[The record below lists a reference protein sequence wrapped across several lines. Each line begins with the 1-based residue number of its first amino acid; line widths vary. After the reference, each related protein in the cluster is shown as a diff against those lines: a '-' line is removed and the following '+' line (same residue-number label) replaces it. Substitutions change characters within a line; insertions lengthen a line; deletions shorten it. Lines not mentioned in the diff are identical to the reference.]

1 MRLHLAS
8 LLFLFFGFCS
18 FAQSPTRYEIRFEN
32 AVHHEAEVSIRFSDL
47 DKSDLRIRMS
57 RSSPGR
63 YAVHEF
69 AKNVYRFSARDG
81 KGKALIVHRPNPHE
95 WVVSGHD
102 GTVEVSYTLF
112 ANRGDG
118 TYSQIDES
126 HAHLNIPATFAYA
139 PDYEDRP
146 IEIRIHPRED
156 LSWKVSTQLK
166 AQGDNLFFAPNT
178 YYFMDSPIEV
188 SDHEVKSFELKS
200 GDRTASIRF
209 ALHQENGYEG
219 FEQYMRKVEAV
230 VREQMQTFGELPD
243 FDYGTYTFLACYAPN
258 VDGDGMEHRN
268 STVITSTRSL
278 AEGGQERN
286 IGTVAHEF
294 FHAWNVERIRPK
306 SLEPF
311 DFEDANLSGE
321 LWFAE
326 GFASYYTSLTLRRA
340 DLMSTENYAGAL
352 GRLLSYVVNSPGRE
366 LFNPVEMSYQAPFV
380 DAATSVDQVNR
391 ENTYTDYYSYG
402 NVLGLVLDLSLRR
415 RDDGKNL
422 DDFMRLVWER
432 RGKKELPYTLQ
443 DLQELLSEY
452 SDEEFAASYFRDYVF
467 DSKLPDFSTLLAH
480 FGIRFERAQ
489 PNNAHLGANITVEE
503 GRWLIASNPTRG
515 SALYQAGMSKG
526 DLIRSMDGRPT
537 DGKIS
542 VSDFMST
549 LKPGQKVNVSYLRH
563 GKAGEQELTLGSDP
577 SFQTELME
585 EMDRETR
592 KRMENWLIRDLNSQ
606 K

>member
-1 MRLHLAS
+1 
-8 LLFLFFGFCS
+8 
-18 FAQSPTRYEIRFEN
+18 
-32 AVHHEAEVSIRFSDL
+32 
-47 DKSDLRIRMS
+47 
-57 RSSPGR
+57 
-63 YAVHEF
+63 
-69 AKNVYRFSARDG
+69 
-81 KGKALIVHRPNPHE
+81 
-95 WVVSGHD
+95 
-102 GTVEVSYTLF
+102 
-112 ANRGDG
+112 
-118 TYSQIDES
+118 
-126 HAHLNIPATFAYA
+126 
-139 PDYEDRP
+139 
-146 IEIRIHPRED
+146 
-156 LSWKVSTQLK
+156 
-166 AQGDNLFFAPNT
+166 
-178 YYFMDSPIEV
+178 
-188 SDHEVKSFELKS
+188 
-200 GDRTASIRF
+200 
-209 ALHQENGYEG
+209 
-219 FEQYMRKVEAV
+219 
-230 VREQMQTFGELPD
+230 
-243 FDYGTYTFLACYAPN
+243 
-258 VDGDGMEHRN
+258 MEHRN
-268 STVITSTRSL
+268 STVITSTSSL

-311 DFEDANLSGE
+311 DFGDANLSGE

-326 GFASYYTSLTLRRA
+326 GFTSYYTYLTLRRA
-340 DLMSTENYAGAL
+340 ELMSTENYAKAL

-366 LFNPVEMSYQAPFV
+366 LFDPVEMSYQAPFV
-380 DAATSVDQVNR
+380 DAATSVDEVNR

-452 SDEEFAASYFRDYVF
+452 SDEEFADSYFKNYVY
-467 DSKLPDFSTLLAH
+467 DSQLPDFGSLLAD
-480 FGIRFERAQ
+480 FGIHFERAQ
-489 PNNAHLGANITVEE
+489 PNKAHLGANITVKD

-515 SALYQAGMSKG
+515 SALYEAGMSKG

-549 LKPGQKVNVSYLRH
+549 MKPGQKVKVSYLRH

-577 SFQTELME
+577 SFQTGLLE
-585 EMDRETR
+585 EMDRATR
-592 KRMENWLIRDLNSQ
+592 KRMENWLIRDSNSD

>member
-1 MRLHLAS
+1 MRLNHAS
-8 LLFLFFGFCS
+8 LLLLFFAICS
-18 FAQSPTRYEIRFEN
+18 FAQSPIRYEIRFEN
-32 AVHHEAEVSIRFSDL
+32 AVHHEAEISIMYSGL
-47 DKSDLRIRMS
+47 DRSDLRIRMS
-57 RSSPGR
+57 RSSPER

-69 AKNVYRFSARDG
+69 AKNVYGFSARDG
-81 KGKALIVHRPNPHE
+81 EGKALKVYRPNPHE
-95 WVVSGHD
+95 WIVSAHD

-118 TYSQIDES
+118 TYAQIDET
-126 HAHLNIPATFAYA
+126 HAHLNIPASFAYA
-139 PDYEDRP
+139 PEYQDRP

-156 LSWKVSTQLK
+156 LNWKVSTQLK
-166 AQGDNLFFAPNT
+166 SLGDNHFFAPNT

-200 GDRTASIRF
+200 GDRTANIRF

-219 FEQYMRKVEAV
+219 FEQYRQKVEAV
-230 VREQMQTFGELPD
+230 VREQMQIFGELPG

-278 AEGGQERN
+278 SEGGQERN

-326 GFASYYTSLTLRRA
+326 GFTSYYTHLTLRRA
-340 DLMSTENYAGAL
+340 ELISTESYARAL
-352 GRLLSYVVNSPGRE
+352 GRLLSYVVNSPGRD

-380 DAATSVDQVNR
+380 DAATSVDEVNR

-415 RDDGKNL
+415 RYDGKNL

-432 RGKKELPYTLQ
+432 HGKKEVPYTLQ

-452 SDEEFAASYFRDYVF
+452 SDEEFADSFFKGYVF
-467 DSKLPDFSTLLAH
+467 ESKLPDFSPLLAD

-489 PNNAHLGANITVEE
+489 PNKAYLGANIKIEN
-503 GRWLIASNPTRG
+503 GGWLIASNPTRG
-515 SALYQAGMSKG
+515 SALYEAGMSKG
-526 DLIRSMDGRPT
+526 DQIRSMDGRPT

-542 VSDFMST
+542 VSDFMYT

-563 GKAGEQELTLGSDP
+563 GKALEQELTLGSDP
-577 SFQTELME
+577 SYQTELME
-585 EMDRETR
+585 EMDRATR
-592 KRMENWLIRDLNSQ
+592 KRMENWLIRDLNSN